1 MFVPVLFS
9 PTILSM
15 SGTGTGERTGHQ
27 NRGIVETKAIKFV
40 AKVKTS
46 VAQFLAMATT
56 VNVLDQTLK
65 VRKDFKSDSKEI
77 QNVPFNLAR
86 PSSPG
91 EVCAEVRRNVRQSVC
106 NKQKQTIKPDTCFQ
120 ITRQI
125 RLS

>member
-27 NRGIVETKAIKFV
+27 NRGH
-40 AKVKTS
+40 S
-46 VAQFLAMATT
+46 RDQGHYCVAQFLAMATT

-65 VRKDFKSDSKEI
+65 VRTDFKSDSKEI

-91 EVCAEVRRNVRQSVC
+91 EVCAEVRQNVRQSVC

>member
-27 NRGIVETKAIKFV
+27 NRGH
-40 AKVKTS
+40 S
-46 VAQFLAMATT
+46 RDQGHYCVAQFLAMATT

-65 VRKDFKSDSKEI
+65 VRTDFKSDSKEI

-91 EVCAEVRRNVRQSVC
+91 EVCAKVRQSGSQFST
-106 NKQKQTIKPDTCFQ
+106 NKNK
-120 ITRQI
+120 R
-125 RLS
+125 